1 MPRYLVLNCHIYVAY
16 LISVSESTLPRYLVL
31 KTTLPYRYNS
41 TYLAKAVAEYGVQVR
56 LTDRL
61 HGLLDHVV
69 PVLVSDALH
78 QPGLQALQSG
88 DADKNIRMQ
97 QVTWLEHSTA
107 ILRAG

>member
-1 MPRYLVLNCHIYVAY
+1 MSEPTLPRYLVLNCHIYVAY

-88 DADKNIRMQ
+88 DAD
-97 QVTWLEHSTA
+97 
-107 ILRAG
+107 